1 VSTTAVQTLQTTST
15 VTDKTA
21 TQTFSPRRRVI
32 TLSAE
37 GELGEAQLVQIGEE
51 LFRLAHRGHYCVVL
65 DLSEVHHLD
74 YRGVRPLLSRAVLFR
89 QAGGDIK
96 LCGLSAYLKAI
107 FRAAGARD
115 EFEYFESAEQAR
127 MSFVR
132 SAIG

>member
-1 VSTTAVQTLQTTST
+1 MSTAVQTVTTVS
-15 VTDKTA
+15 VSSSTDKVQTA
-21 TQTFSPRRRVI
+21 LPRRRVI
-32 TLSAE
+32 TLCAE
-37 GELGEAQLVQIGEE
+37 GELGEQQLVQIGEE

-65 DLSEVHHLD
+65 DLTDVSHLD

-96 LCGLSAYLKAI
+96 LCGLSPYLRAI

-115 EFEYFESAEQAR
+115 DFEYFENAEKAR
-127 MSFVR
+127 LAFVR